1 MKNKICIALSFLLLF
16 IMAGCGNNGTRNG
29 AESTLPQTDGQTEQ
43 SADYEQ
49 GGSGTEIQESS
60 EAVSEPEQESDMET
74 KTLAAY
80 FSATGTTKPLA
91 EYAAEILNADLYE
104 IVPENPYT
112 ERALKKSDS
121 KKKELG
127 FFRVG
132 IIIEIWEGGLRNAE
146 RSFTVETTIITLSG
160 DLRCDYS
167 RQSSSAENER
177 EYRF

>member
-1 MKNKICIALSFLLLF
+1 MDNICLKNEGKTVSSSYPPRSSSNALK
-16 IMAGCGNNGTRNG
+16 
-29 AESTLPQTDGQTEQ
+29 
-43 SADYEQ
+43 
-49 GGSGTEIQESS
+49 SG
-60 EAVSEPEQESDMET
+60 
-74 KTLAAY
+74 
-80 FSATGTTKPLA
+80 KP
-91 EYAAEILNADLYE
+91 
-104 IVPENPYT
+104 VFM
-112 ERALKKSDS
+112 RALKKSDS

>member
-1 MKNKICIALSFLLLF
+1 MMDLLGLLKELEKEDIKKLLCRAL
-16 IMAGCGNNGTRNG
+16 G
-29 AESTLPQTDGQTEQ
+29 
-43 SADYEQ
+43 
-49 GGSGTEIQESS
+49 
-60 EAVSEPEQESDMET
+60 DMERGMG
-74 KTLAAY
+74 AY
-80 FSATGTTKPLA
+80 EGMIDEDALDFLA
-91 EYAAEILNADLYE
+91 EMSGGDARNALNALE
-104 IVPENPYT
+104 L
-112 ERALKKSDS
+112 RALKKSDS